1 MKGTMLLSSL
11 VFWLIAGP
19 VCAETIKI
27 AGSGG
32 MIPLVSEL
40 AQAYMK
46 RNPADS
52 VEVNKTSLGL
62 YGGILAVKDNAV
74 DIGMAAKRLN
84 KEMKTLPVR
93 AYEIARVAVE
103 FGVNSVV
110 DVSAISSRQ
119 LCDIYAD
126 KIVNW
131 KELGGRDARIV
142 LLSRPDSD
150 ATYLAV
156 KDGLGCFATIKPSE
170 RTHVEVSSKE
180 MYDGLSTIAYSI
192 GMVDAVAIAESGGRI
207 KPLALDGKRPTVETV
222 KNGQWPMVKEFNLV
236 LGKKRTPGIK
246 RFLRF
251 VQSPQGQKIIKKGDA
266 VPSKFKIDF

>member
-1 MKGTMLLSSL
+1 MKVVMLSSSL
-11 VFWLIAGP
+11 VFCLVAGP

-52 VEVNKTSLGL
+52 VEVNKTSLGI
-62 YGGILAVKDNAV
+62 YGGVLAVRDNAV

-84 KEMKTLPVR
+84 REMQALPVH

-103 FGVNSVV
+103 FGVNGTENVAALSG
-110 DVSAISSRQ
+110 RQ
-119 LCDIYAD
+119 LCDIYAG
-126 KIVNW
+126 KIENW
-131 KELGGRDARIV
+131 KEVGGPDARIV
-142 LLSRPDSD
+142 LLSRPESD
-150 ATYLAV
+150 ATSLAV

-207 KPLALDGKRPTVETV
+207 KSLALDGKRPTVETV

-236 LGKKRTPGIK
+236 LGKKRTPGIR

-251 VQSPQGQKIIKKGDA
+251 VQSPQGQKIIKKEDA